1 MSVYVGI
8 DVHRKRSQVA
18 VIDQDGKVLANRN
31 VNNGV
36 TPILSV
42 IGGLPQAPRRR
53 SKPRTAGGGWRSC
66 WRTTASSRTWSTRC
80 SARRSPRR
88 G

>member
-1 MSVYVGI
+1 VT
-8 DVHRKRSQVA
+8 
-18 VIDQDGKVLANRN
+18 VIDLEGQVLANRN

-42 IGGLPQAPRRR
+42 IGGLPPDTPA
-53 SKPRTAGGGWRSC
+53 AFEAAFGWGGWWSC
-66 WRTTASSRTWSTRC
+66 SRITASSRTWSTRC
-80 SARRSPRR
+80 SARPSPRR